1 MHVKSENKNYD
12 PVDHEIYVVYQ
23 INVMYLM
30 IEHSNFV
37 SDWKGNYDDFNLV
50 IHFEHFGKSER
61 RADKK

>member
-23 INVMYLM
+23 INVMYRM

-37 SDWKGNYDDFNLV
+37 SDWNWNKLWN
-50 IHFEHFGKSER
+50 K
-61 RADKK
+61 